1 MEICME
7 QCYASLPQGIV
18 ISLTNPDT
26 GPLGQ
31 PFGSADTPSLD
42 PNYSRQRKFKQT
54 KYAVAPKGNIMNS
67 VS

>member
-1 MEICME
+1 
-7 QCYASLPQGIV
+7 V

-42 PNYSRQRKFKQT
+42 PNYSRQREFKHT
-54 KYAVAPKGNIMNS
+54 EYAVAPKVNIMNS
-67 VS
+67 V